1 MKLLFD
7 ENLSRMLVPQP
18 ADLCPESAQVQEF
31 GLCERSDTEIWD
43 RAKEAEFTIVTADS
57 DFFELATTL
66 GPPPK
71 VIWLRKWRRPTID
84 AEAVLRR
91 EAVRVGEFG
100 SDPLAAVLVL
110 ERQE

>member
-1 MKLLFD
+1 VKLLFD
-7 ENLSRMLVPQP
+7 ENLSRKLVLRL
-18 ADLCPESAQVQEF
+18 ADLYPDSAHVQDF

-43 RAKEAEFTIVTADS
+43 HAKQAGFTIVTTDS
-57 DFFELATTL
+57 DFFEFATTL

-71 VIWLRKWRRPTID
+71 VVWLRKWRRPTID

-91 EAVRVGEFG
+91 EALRVEEFG

-110 ERQE
+110 ERHE